1 MPEILQG
8 SDTYSRPSFS
18 LGNRLRR
25 ALWGIVYWLLFRPTP
40 GVMRSWRAL
49 LLRSFGA
56 TMGKGANVR
65 PSARV
70 WAPWNLE
77 MGEYA
82 AVAEGVIV
90 YNMAK
95 ITIGNKATVSQ
106 YSHLCAGTHDY
117 DSPNFQLYAEPIT
130 IGDEAWVC
138 ADSFVGPGVTIGEGA
153 VLGARSVAT
162 KDMPA
167 WMVCAGNPC
176 KPLKERKRHTG

>member
-1 MPEILQG
+1 MPEILEG
-8 SDTYSRPSFS
+8 SDAYTQPSFS
-18 LGNRLRR
+18 LGNRVRR
-25 ALWGIVYWLLFRPTP
+25 GVWGLVYWLLFRPTP
-40 GVMRSWRAL
+40 GAMRAWRAA
-49 LLRSFGA
+49 LLRAFGA
-56 TMGKGANVR
+56 KMGKGANVR

-77 MGEYA
+77 MADYS

-90 YNMAK
+90 YNMAM
-95 ITIGNKATVSQ
+95 IRIGRKATVSQ

-117 DSPNFQLYAEPIT
+117 ESPNFQLHAEPIT

-162 KDMPA
+162 KDIPA
-167 WMVCAGNPC
+167 WTVCAGNPC